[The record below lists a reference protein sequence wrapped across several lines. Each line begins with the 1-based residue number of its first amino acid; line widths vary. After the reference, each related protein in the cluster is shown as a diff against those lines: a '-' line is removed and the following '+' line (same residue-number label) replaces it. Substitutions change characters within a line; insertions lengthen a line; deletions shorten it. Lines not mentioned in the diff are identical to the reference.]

1 MITVP
6 ERIELPPMTAPQ
18 MRILRIDEQ
27 DCRYVD
33 VEGSP
38 RSAKSWGVAFWIW
51 KLAYRYQGI
60 QVFYSR
66 YKDESLAQLRDIW
79 SKVSAFFPEALHPKW
94 NSADQ
99 SWEFPN
105 GDQVGQVY
113 TGSKVFLS
121 SIKASEIDALHSK
134 YKGKTLAVVI
144 IEEANEVPYANYL
157 GLKERLSQSRT
168 PLGEPCRYPLHI
180 LLVHNCVDEDHWIAR
195 EFPLSADGDTCSRDG
210 HLHIRADL
218 YSNAQNL
225 GPEVMAGYEMDYPV
239 GHTLRRTV
247 VEGKRGVTLIGTPVY
262 AHAFKKPIH
271 VDDRVTF
278 TPYYPLLEG
287 WDFGEEKPA
296 VVWLQYLRHLAA
308 IRVLGAVKGSEVFLE
323 TFAPRV
329 LELRRRL
336 FPEAREVRSWCDP
349 TGATGN
355 GGLQFTPVSLLHQLG
370 VMARPT
376 RDSAS
381 NRDGN
386 DAEVRYKAIQT
397 LGGYMLRTAVDG
409 SPGFQMAP
417 KCVELVRVGDEL
429 VEQDSHILVTSIEAG
444 YIWDTKA
451 PSEHKPNIRK
461 PKKGTRY
468 DDLMNA
474 LEYVVIGEQIP
485 LAPSVKV
492 VAQAQAQYQTAA
504 DRAML
509 QAQIEE
515 IKLLRQQ
522 QKDHD
527 PYDARVRSSR
537 RSRRGLL

>member
-1 MITVP
+1 MTATATL
-6 ERIELPPMTAPQ
+6 ELPPMTAPQ
-18 MRILRIDEQ
+18 IRIMRIDEE
-27 DCRYVD
+27 DCRAVD
-33 VEGSP
+33 IEGSP
-38 RSAKSWGVAFWIW
+38 RSAKSWGVGFWIW
-51 KLAYRYQGI
+51 KLAYQYPGI
-60 QVFYSR
+60 QIFYSR
-66 YKDESLAQLRDIW
+66 YKDESLAQLRDVW
-79 SKVSAFFPEALHPKW
+79 SKVSAFFPDYLHAKW

-99 SWEFPN
+99 AYDFPN
-105 GDQVGQVY
+105 GEWIGQVY

-121 SIKASEIDALHSK
+121 SIKASETDALHSK

-144 IEEANEVPYANYL
+144 IEEASEVPRANYI

-168 PLGEPCRYPLHI
+168 PAGVPYPYPLRI
-180 LLVHNCVDEDHWIAR
+180 VLVHNCVDEDHWIAQ
-195 EFPLSADGDTCSRDG
+195 EFPLASDGETCSVDG

-225 GPEVMAGYEMDYPV
+225 GPEVIAGYEADYPV

-247 VEGKRGVTLIGTPVY
+247 IEGKRGVTLIGTPVY
-262 AHAFKKPIH
+262 AHTFKKTIH
-271 VDDRVTF
+271 QDDRVAF

-296 VVWLQYLRHLAA
+296 VVWVQYLRHLAA

-329 LELRRRL
+329 LAIRQRL
-336 FPEAREVRSWCDP
+336 FPQARDVRVWCDP

-370 VMARPT
+370 VMARPAKDGT
-376 RDSAS
+376 SS
-381 NRDGN
+381 RDGN

-397 LGGYMLRTAVDG
+397 LGGYMLRTATDG
-409 SPGFQMAP
+409 SPAFQVAP
-417 KCVELVRVGDEL
+417 KCVELVRQGDDFLER
-429 VEQDSHILVTSIEAG
+429 DSHILVTALEAG
-444 YIWDTKA
+444 YIWDNKA
-451 PSEHKPNIRK
+451 ASEHKPNIRK

-485 LAPSVKV
+485 LAPSVQGL
-492 VAQAQAQYQTAA
+492 AQAQAQYQTAA

-509 QAQIEE
+509 QAQMEE
-515 IKLLRQQ
+515 LRLLRQQ
-522 QKDHD
+522 QKDSD
-527 PYDARVRSSR
+527 PYDQRVGRTR
-537 RSRRGLL
+537 RSRRGRL